1 MELQPNHDK
10 IISKIN
16 YNFIIKYSFSKND
29 EDSNKSKITQYEL
42 FIENH
47 SNTNLVITVYEMTED
62 STMIK
67 YSNNLIL
74 DYFINQSPYIKC
86 MSLISN
92 TPYNIQNI
100 FNLLKS
106 KLVAEKR
113 RNLYNYIY
121 NKNQMNFR
129 INKSNDKR
137 RNLNL
142 KFNIIYC
149 NLKKEQLI
157 IELNKI
163 QSYSNEF
170 MPNTINELL
179 EQNINMMTDIDNM
192 EDDLQKLSKS
202 KKESLT
208 ILKKCD
214 AYYGQSI
221 KMKMDFMDMG
231 IDSDIFKSKDDYNF
245 IIDNISKRVNRKI
258 REIKQIFKASSNGDN
273 INAFHDCCTY
283 VQNMF
288 VLILTD
294 EKKCFGG
301 FTRAE
306 WNNNNKY
313 KSDETAFIFS
323 INNREIYPI
332 LNEYKKMAINCYD
345 DIYTS
350 VFGND
355 IYICDCFFS
364 NNGNITQEGFYD
376 YSNSK
381 IKGDY
386 KLTGKKYFSVSELEV
401 YEIIFFE

>member
-16 YNFIIKYSFSKND
+16 YNFIIKYSFSKNN

-129 INKSNDKR
+129 INKSNDKSG
-137 RNLNL
+137 NLYL

-163 QSYSNEF
+163 QSYSNEI

>member
-1 MELQPNHDK
+1 MP
-10 IISKIN
+10 SSN
-16 YNFIIKYSFSKND
+16 YNFIIKYNFSQND

-47 SNTNLVITVYEMTED
+47 SNTNLIITVCEMSEELTI
-62 STMIK
+62 TK
-67 YSNNLIL
+67 YSKNLIL
-74 DYFINQSPYIKC
+74 DYFIKQSPYIKC
-86 MSLISN
+86 MSIMSN
-92 TPYNIQNI
+92 SPYNIGNI

-106 KLVAEKR
+106 KLEAEKR
-113 RNLYNYIY
+113 RNSNNYIY
-121 NKNQMNFR
+121 YKNNMNFR
-129 INKSNDKR
+129 INKSNDKSG
-137 RNLNL
+137 NLYL
-142 KFNIIYC
+142 KFSIIYC
-149 NLKKEQLI
+149 NLKKEQII
-157 IELNKI
+157 IELNKH
-163 QSYSNEF
+163 QSYSNED
-170 MPNTINELL
+170 MPDTINELL
-179 EQNINMMTDIDNM
+179 EQNLNMMRDIDNM
-192 EDDLQKLSKS
+192 EDDLKKLSKS

-208 ILKKCD
+208 VLKKCD

-258 REIKQIFKASSNGDN
+258 KEIKQIFKASSNGDN

-283 VQNMF
+283 VQNIF

-301 FTRAE
+301 FSRAE

-313 KSDETAFIFS
+313 KSDDTAFIFS

-332 LNEYKKMAINCYD
+332 LSEYKKMAINCYD

>member
-1 MELQPNHDK
+1 MELQIDHDK

-62 STMIK
+62 LTMTK
-67 YSNNLIL
+67 YSNNIIL

-92 TPYNIQNI
+92 TPYSIQNI

-106 KLVAEKR
+106 KLEAEKR

-129 INKSNDKR
+129 ISKSTDKSG
-137 RNLNL
+137 NLYL

-163 QSYSNEF
+163 QSYSNEI

-192 EDDLQKLSKS
+192 EDDLKKLSKS

-258 REIKQIFKASSNGDN
+258 KEIKQIFKASSNGDN

-313 KSDETAFIFS
+313 KSDDTAFIFS

>member
-1 MELQPNHDK
+1 MELQIDHDK

-62 STMIK
+62 LTMTK
-67 YSNNLIL
+67 YSNNLTL

-92 TPYNIQNI
+92 TPYSIQNI

-106 KLVAEKR
+106 KLEAEKR

-129 INKSNDKR
+129 ISKSTDKSG
-137 RNLNL
+137 NLYL

-163 QSYSNEF
+163 QSYSNEI

-192 EDDLQKLSKS
+192 EDDLKKLSKS

-258 REIKQIFKASSNGDN
+258 KEIKQIFKASSNGDN

>member
-1 MELQPNHDK
+1 MELQIDHDK

-29 EDSNKSKITQYEL
+29 EDSNKSKIIQYEL

-62 STMIK
+62 LTMTK
-67 YSNNLIL
+67 YSNKIIL

-92 TPYNIQNI
+92 TPYSIQNI

-106 KLVAEKR
+106 KLEAEKR

-129 INKSNDKR
+129 ISKSTDKSG
-137 RNLNL
+137 NLYL

-163 QSYSNEF
+163 QSYSNEN

-192 EDDLQKLSKS
+192 EDDLKKLSKS

-258 REIKQIFKASSNGDN
+258 KEIKQIFKASSNGDN

-313 KSDETAFIFS
+313 KSDDTAFIFS

>member
-1 MELQPNHDK
+1 MELQIEHDK

-62 STMIK
+62 LTLTK
-67 YSNNLIL
+67 YSNNIIL

-92 TPYNIQNI
+92 TPYSIQNI

-106 KLVAEKR
+106 KLEAEKR

-129 INKSNDKR
+129 ISKSTDKSG
-137 RNLNL
+137 NLYL

-163 QSYSNEF
+163 QSYSNEN

-192 EDDLQKLSKS
+192 EDDLKKLSKS

-258 REIKQIFKASSNGDN
+258 KEIKQIFKASSNGDN

-313 KSDETAFIFS
+313 KSDDTAFIFS

>member
-1 MELQPNHDK
+1 MELQLNQDK

-16 YNFIIKYSFSKND
+16 YHFIIKYSFSKND
-29 EDSNKSKITQYEL
+29 EDSNKLKMTQYEL

-62 STMIK
+62 LTMTK
-67 YSNNLIL
+67 YSNNLVL
-74 DYFINQSPYIKC
+74 NYFIDQSPYIKC
-86 MSLISN
+86 ISLISN
-92 TPYNIQNI
+92 TPYSIQNI

-106 KLVAEKR
+106 KLEAEKR

-121 NKNQMNFR
+121 NRNQMNFR
-129 INKSNDKR
+129 INKSNDKSG
-137 RNLNL
+137 NLYL

-163 QSYSNEF
+163 HSYSNEN

-179 EQNINMMTDIDNM
+179 DQNINMMTDIDNM
-192 EDDLQKLSKS
+192 EDDLKKLSKS

-258 REIKQIFKASSNGDN
+258 KEIKQIFKASSNGDN

-313 KSDETAFIFS
+313 KPDDIAFIFS

-364 NNGNITQEGFYD
+364 TNGNITQEGFYD

-401 YEIIFFE
+401 YEITFFE

>member
-1 MELQPNHDK
+1 MELQIDHDK

-62 STMIK
+62 LTMTK
-67 YSNNLIL
+67 YSNNIIL

-92 TPYNIQNI
+92 TPYSIQNI

-106 KLVAEKR
+106 KLEAEKR

-129 INKSNDKR
+129 ISKSTDKSG
-137 RNLNL
+137 NLYL

-163 QSYSNEF
+163 QSYSNEN

-192 EDDLQKLSKS
+192 EDDLKKLSKS

-258 REIKQIFKASSNGDN
+258 KEIKQIFKASSNGDN

-313 KSDETAFIFS
+313 KSDDTAFIFS

>member
-1 MELQPNHDK
+1 MELQIDHDK

-62 STMIK
+62 LTMTK
-67 YSNNLIL
+67 YSNNIIL

-92 TPYNIQNI
+92 TPYSIQNI

-106 KLVAEKR
+106 KLEAEKR

-129 INKSNDKR
+129 ISKSTDKSG
-137 RNLNL
+137 NLYL

-192 EDDLQKLSKS
+192 EDDLKKLSKS

-258 REIKQIFKASSNGDN
+258 KEIKQIFKASSNGDN

-313 KSDETAFIFS
+313 KSDDTAFIFS

-355 IYICDCFFS
+355 IYTCDCFFS

>member
-1 MELQPNHDK
+1 MELQLNQDK

-16 YNFIIKYSFSKND
+16 YSFIIKYSFSKND
-29 EDSNKSKITQYEL
+29 EDSNKSKMIQYEL

-47 SNTNLVITVYEMTED
+47 SNTNLVITVYEMAED
-62 STMIK
+62 LTLTK

-86 MSLISN
+86 MSLISK
-92 TPYNIQNI
+92 TPYSIKNI

-106 KLVAEKR
+106 KLEEEKR

-129 INKSNDKR
+129 LNKSNDKFD
-137 RNLNL
+137 NLYL

-157 IELNKI
+157 IELNKK
-163 QSYSNEF
+163 QTYSNEN
-170 MPNTINELL
+170 MSNTINELL
-179 EQNINMMTDIDNM
+179 DQNINMMTDIDNM
-192 EDDLQKLSKS
+192 EDDLKKLTQS

-208 ILKKCD
+208 VLKKCD

-221 KMKMDFMDMG
+221 KMKMDFMDKG

-245 IIDNISKRVNRKI
+245 IIENISKRVNKKI

-301 FTRAE
+301 FSRAE

-313 KSDETAFIFS
+313 KSDDTAFIFS

-376 YSNSK
+376 YSHSK

>member
-1 MELQPNHDK
+1 MELHPNHDK
-10 IISKIN
+10 IVSKIN

-62 STMIK
+62 LTMTK
-67 YSNNLIL
+67 YSNNLTL

-92 TPYNIQNI
+92 TPYSIQNI

-106 KLVAEKR
+106 KLEAEKR

-129 INKSNDKR
+129 ISKSTDKSG
-137 RNLNL
+137 NLYL

-163 QSYSNEF
+163 QSYSNEN

-192 EDDLQKLSKS
+192 EDDLKKLSKS

-258 REIKQIFKASSNGDN
+258 KEIKQIFKASSNGDN

-313 KSDETAFIFS
+313 KSDDTAFIFS

>member
-16 YNFIIKYSFSKND
+16 YNFIIKSSFSKND
-29 EDSNKSKITQYEL
+29 DDSNKSNITQYEL

-92 TPYNIQNI
+92 TPYSIQNI

-106 KLVAEKR
+106 KLEAEKR

-129 INKSNDKR
+129 INKSNDKSG
-137 RNLNL
+137 NLYL

-258 REIKQIFKASSNGDN
+258 KEIKQIFKASSNGDN

-313 KSDETAFIFS
+313 KSDDTAFIFS

>member
-10 IISKIN
+10 IVSKIN

-62 STMIK
+62 LTMTK
-67 YSNNLIL
+67 YSNNFIL

-86 MSLISN
+86 MSLITN
-92 TPYNIQNI
+92 TPYKIQNI

-106 KLVAEKR
+106 KLEAEKR
-113 RNLYNYIY
+113 KNLYNYIY
-121 NKNQMNFR
+121 NKSQMNFR
-129 INKSNDKR
+129 INKSNDKSG
-137 RNLNL
+137 NIYL

-157 IELNKI
+157 IRLNKI
-163 QSYSNEF
+163 QSYSNEK

-179 EQNINMMTDIDNM
+179 EQNLNMMTDIDNM
-192 EDDLQKLSKS
+192 EDDLKKLSKS

>member
-1 MELQPNHDK
+1 MELQIDHDK

-29 EDSNKSKITQYEL
+29 EDSNKSKIIQYEL

-62 STMIK
+62 LTLTK
-67 YSNNLIL
+67 YSNNIIL

-86 MSLISN
+86 MSLISS
-92 TPYNIQNI
+92 TPYSIQNI

-106 KLVAEKR
+106 KLEAEKR

-129 INKSNDKR
+129 ISKSTDKSG
-137 RNLNL
+137 NLYL

-163 QSYSNEF
+163 QSYSNEN

-192 EDDLQKLSKS
+192 EDDLKKLSKS

>member
-10 IISKIN
+10 IVSKIN

-129 INKSNDKR
+129 INKSNDKKG
-137 RNLNL
+137 NLYL

-163 QSYSNEF
+163 QSYSNEI

-192 EDDLQKLSKS
+192 EDDLKKLSKS

>member
-1 MELQPNHDK
+1 MELQIDHDK

-62 STMIK
+62 LTMTK
-67 YSNNLIL
+67 YSNNIIL

-92 TPYNIQNI
+92 TPYSIQNI
-100 FNLLKS
+100 FILLKS
-106 KLVAEKR
+106 KLEAEKR

-129 INKSNDKR
+129 ISKSTDKSG
-137 RNLNL
+137 NLYL

-163 QSYSNEF
+163 QSYSNEN

-192 EDDLQKLSKS
+192 EDDLKKLSKS

-258 REIKQIFKASSNGDN
+258 KEIKQIFKASSNGDN

-313 KSDETAFIFS
+313 KSDDTAFIFS

>member
-1 MELQPNHDK
+1 MELQIDHDK

-62 STMIK
+62 LTMTK
-67 YSNNLIL
+67 YSNNIIL

-106 KLVAEKR
+106 KLEAEKR

-129 INKSNDKR
+129 ISKSTDKSG
-137 RNLNL
+137 NLYL

-163 QSYSNEF
+163 QSYSNEN

-192 EDDLQKLSKS
+192 EDDLKKLSKS

-258 REIKQIFKASSNGDN
+258 KEIKQIFKASSNGDN

-313 KSDETAFIFS
+313 KSDDTAFIFS

>member
-1 MELQPNHDK
+1 MELQIDHDK

-29 EDSNKSKITQYEL
+29 EDSNKSKIIQYEL

-62 STMIK
+62 LTLTK
-67 YSNNLIL
+67 YSNNIIL

-92 TPYNIQNI
+92 TPYSIQNI

-106 KLVAEKR
+106 KLEAEKR

-129 INKSNDKR
+129 ISKSTDKSG
-137 RNLNL
+137 NLYL

-163 QSYSNEF
+163 QSYSNEN

-192 EDDLQKLSKS
+192 EDDLKKLSKS

-258 REIKQIFKASSNGDN
+258 KEIKQIFKASSNGDN

-313 KSDETAFIFS
+313 KSDDTAFIFS

>member
-1 MELQPNHDK
+1 MELQIDHDK

-47 SNTNLVITVYEMTED
+47 SNTNLVITVYETTED
-62 STMIK
+62 LTMTK
-67 YSNNLIL
+67 YSNNIIL

-92 TPYNIQNI
+92 TPYSIQNI

-106 KLVAEKR
+106 KLEAEKR

-129 INKSNDKR
+129 ISKSTDKSG
-137 RNLNL
+137 NLYL

-163 QSYSNEF
+163 QSYSNEN

-192 EDDLQKLSKS
+192 EDDLKKLSKS

-258 REIKQIFKASSNGDN
+258 KEIKQIFKASSNGDN

-313 KSDETAFIFS
+313 KSDDTAFIFS

>member
-1 MELQPNHDK
+1 MELQIDHDK

-62 STMIK
+62 LTLTK
-67 YSNNLIL
+67 YSNNIIL

-92 TPYNIQNI
+92 TPYSIQNI

-106 KLVAEKR
+106 KLEAEKR

-129 INKSNDKR
+129 ISKSTDKSG
-137 RNLNL
+137 NLYL

-163 QSYSNEF
+163 QSYSNEN

-192 EDDLQKLSKS
+192 EDDLKKLSKS

-258 REIKQIFKASSNGDN
+258 KEIKQIFKASSNGDN

-313 KSDETAFIFS
+313 KSDDTAFIFS

>member
-1 MELQPNHDK
+1 MELQIDHDK

-62 STMIK
+62 LTMIK

-92 TPYNIQNI
+92 TPYSIQNI

-113 RNLYNYIY
+113 KNLYNYIY

-129 INKSNDKR
+129 INKSNDKSG
-137 RNLNL
+137 NLYL

-179 EQNINMMTDIDNM
+179 EQNINMTTDIDNM
-192 EDDLQKLSKS
+192 EDDLKKLSKS

-258 REIKQIFKASSNGDN
+258 KEIKQIFKASSNGDN